1 MEGCAHT
8 WTRVSGNTHP
18 NSFTH
23 IFRCKIRKY
32 PNLAFFFI
40 YSLPVSKKRK
50 KVAHRHWMTHCSL
63 CVCLRYQALFWV
75 WVSTGTHLP
84 RLMLVRSSWPWIH
97 PYVLLYVVKRPQQS
111 FRPLRGE
118 SLLSA
123 SSILTG
129 REEREQPTA
138 RRAFCVNSDLVVTNT
153 VTISACVDRHEDKV
167 IKMRR
172 VQLHFSV
179 RNISLDFFIPKVCDC
194 VSCPP

>member
-1 MEGCAHT
+1 
-8 WTRVSGNTHP
+8 
-18 NSFTH
+18 
-23 IFRCKIRKY
+23 
-32 PNLAFFFI
+32 
-40 YSLPVSKKRK
+40 
-50 KVAHRHWMTHCSL
+50 MTHCSL

-179 RNISLDFFIPKVCDC
+179 RNISLDFFIPKVCNC
-194 VSCPP
+194 MSCPPWMCSIFLHSFITQWVVFAYIQTDRDTQTHRFPISRAGTVSSTISQY